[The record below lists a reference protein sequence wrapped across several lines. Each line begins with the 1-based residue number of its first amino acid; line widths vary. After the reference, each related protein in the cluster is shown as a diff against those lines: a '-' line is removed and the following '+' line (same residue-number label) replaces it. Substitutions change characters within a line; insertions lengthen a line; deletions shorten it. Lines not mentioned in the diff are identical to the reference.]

1 MITISNKEFIR
12 LIRRQMGWKETGV
25 YVTPA
30 VKYIEG
36 DMLLFDLK
44 TAFIRTKDM
53 KNVHAVKDQGSEAYP
68 PMSEVLMKYR
78 SIRTLPSMA
87 CAAKSDDGN
96 VVFGEVV
103 SASA

>member
-1 MITISNKEFIR
+1 M
-12 LIRRQMGWKETGV
+12 IRRQMGWKETGV

-44 TAFIRTKDM
+44 TAFIRTKDI
-53 KNVHAVKDQGSEAYP
+53 KNVHAVKEQGIEAYP